1 MSSKDLTPDNLQQ
14 HVTAN
19 TVPDALAAPTAEI
32 GDHVVDH
39 VASQVNDRSQFIRRT
54 YLHLMGAILLF
65 TGFEWAMFQ
74 TPYAEMF
81 AVFMLQTSWLGVLAA
96 FLVVAFIASTVA
108 HRVESKGA
116 QYAALGAYV
125 VAQAIIF
132 IPMFFIALAVD
143 PKIVQLSVA
152 VTLGAFAA
160 LTAVAM
166 LSGRDFTFLKSF
178 VRWGAVVALAT
189 IVGGL
194 VFGFHLG
201 TYFSMAMIG
210 LAGASILYDTSKVL
224 KSYPDDRYVAA
235 ALELFAS
242 IALMLWY
249 VLRFFLSRR

>member
-1 MSSKDLTPDNLQQ
+1 MSTNDLTPDNLQQ
-14 HVTAN
+14 PANVNPVTE
-19 TVPDALAAPTAEI
+19 AAAAIPAEI
-32 GDHVVDH
+32 V
-39 VASQVNDRSQFIRRT
+39 DRSEFLRRT
-54 YLHLMGAILLF
+54 YLHLLGAIFLF
-65 TGFEWAMFQ
+65 AGFEWALFQ

-81 AVFMLQTSWLGVLAA
+81 ALFMLQTSWLAVLGA
-96 FLVVAFIASTVA
+96 FIVVAFIASSVA

-132 IPMFFIALAVD
+132 IPMFYIALAVD
-143 PKIVQLSVA
+143 PKIVTLSVA
-152 VTLGAFAA
+152 VTLGAFVG

-178 VRWGAVVALAT
+178 VRWGALVALAT
-189 IVGGL
+189 IVMGL
-194 VFGFHLG
+194 VVGFHLG

-210 LAGASILYDTSKVL
+210 LAGAAILYDTSKIMR
-224 KSYPDDRYVAA
+224 SYPDDRYIAA

-249 VLRFFLSRR
+249 VMRFFLARR